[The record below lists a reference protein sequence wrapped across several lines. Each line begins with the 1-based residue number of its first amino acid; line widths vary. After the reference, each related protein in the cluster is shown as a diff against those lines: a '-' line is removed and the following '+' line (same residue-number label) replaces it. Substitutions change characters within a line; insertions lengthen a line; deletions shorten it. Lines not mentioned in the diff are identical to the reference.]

1 MLGMKTTKHALIA
14 TLCVGLAV
22 VLEAAPKIKVRAE
35 PDPNFDFATVRSFA
49 WDQDPGDVKMALTAT
64 DDPAALKARVN
75 PLIVKLVADAM
86 TKKGLT
92 DAAGGK
98 SDVVLHYYV
107 LITVSQSGQYMG
119 QFLPSVAYWGLPPFA
134 QQATSVDVA
143 TKGSLVLDAMLP
155 GAPGD
160 RKVIW
165 RGMAQSTIADDIK
178 DAEREARLKY
188 AADELVKR
196 FPLKKKK

>member
-1 MLGMKTTKHALIA
+1 
-14 TLCVGLAV
+14 
-22 VLEAAPKIKVRAE
+22 
-35 PDPNFDFATVRSFA
+35 
-49 WDQDPGDVKMALTAT
+49 
-64 DDPAALKARVN
+64 
-75 PLIVKLVADAM
+75 
-86 TKKGLT
+86 
-92 DAAGGK
+92 
-98 SDVVLHYYV
+98 
-107 LITVSQSGQYMG
+107 MG

-155 GAPGD
+155 GVPGD

-165 RGMAQSTIADDIK
+165 RGMAQSTIADDLK

>member
-1 MLGMKTTKHALIA
+1 MKKTIVAV
-14 TLCVGLAV
+14 LCVGMAV

-35 PDPNFDFATVRSFA
+35 PDPTFDFATVHSWV
-49 WDQDPGDVKMALTAT
+49 WDQDPGDVKMARTAT

-75 PLIVKLVADAM
+75 PLIVKYVADAM

-92 DAAGGK
+92 EAAGGK
-98 SDVVLHYYV
+98 PDVVLHYYV

-119 QFLPSVAYWGLPPFA
+119 QFLPSVAYWGLPPFT
-134 QQATSVDVA
+134 QQATSIDVA

-155 GAPGD
+155 GTVGD

-165 RGMAQSTIADDIK
+165 RGMAQSTIADEAK

-196 FPLKKKK
+196 FPLKKAKK

>member
-1 MLGMKTTKHALIA
+1 MTTTTKTLVA

-35 PDPNFDFATVRSFA
+35 PDPKFDFSTVRNWA

-75 PLIVKLVADAM
+75 PLIVKFVADAM
-86 TKKGLT
+86 TKRGLS
-92 DAAGGK
+92 DASAK
-98 SDVVLHYYV
+98 PDVVLHYYV

-155 GAPGD
+155 GVVGE

-196 FPLKKKK
+196 FPLKNKK